1 MIPNNSR
8 VAVVSVTMY
17 SLRSRNSARGVN
29 PVLQEI
35 LPCIDAATSD
45 SRITAEFKG
54 VCSYFKNDPDDIAMF
69 WLDTDLYDLTSYNHR
84 ALLRWVFATVDLK
97 HSYAKSFL
105 DGIKSQAILKDLGV
119 QRITK
124 DDKVFY
130 RMAVG
135 ESTST

>member
-1 MIPNNSR
+1 
-8 VAVVSVTMY
+8 MY

-35 LPCIDAATSD
+35 LPRIDAATSD

-54 VCSYFKNDPDDIAMF
+54 VCSYFKNDLEDIAMF
-69 WLDTDLYDLTSYNHR
+69 WLDDTVLYDLTSDNHR

-105 DGIKSQAILKDLGV
+105 DGIKSPKILKDLGV
-119 QRITK
+119 QRVTK
-124 DDKVFY
+124 DDNVFY